1 MFAELTSTM
10 SSAVIRVSTALN
22 DFHLRSQNFV
32 ATRLMSCH
40 PAFGDPPFQ
49 TYYNHNIIIY
59 IYTVFVGICTRMF
72 ILLLLT
78 E

>member
-1 MFAELTSTM
+1 MFAALTSTM

-59 IYTVFVGICTRMF
+59 IY
-72 ILLLLT
+72 ILSSLAYVPECLYCCC
-78 E
+78 